1 MYDIFFFFGEFITKR
16 MKSWHENY
24 TCPNQNRN
32 CLQLKIYI
40 ISFNKS
46 LWGLVHHGLFWYV
59 ISLYELTEKF
69 EIEGVGVGVGA
80 TFTHGLRLWTNETEV
95 IG

>member
-1 MYDIFFFFGEFITKR
+1 

-59 ISLYELTEKF
+59 ISLNELTEKF
-69 EIEGVGVGVGA
+69 EIEGVGVGVGQ
-80 TFTHGLRLWTNETEV
+80 HLLMVWGCEQMKQR
-95 IG
+95 